1 LGDSMSK
8 ATEKAGSSGRFGARY
23 GVVVRNRVRDIEK
36 VKTSY
41 HECPR
46 CHRPS
51 VTRICSGIWQ
61 CSKCDAKFAAGAY
74 SPISKKETSEE
85 FRATQAAKAESE
97 VIGNGSSKGE

>member
-1 LGDSMSK
+1 MSK
-8 ATEKAGSSGRFGARY
+8 STEKAGSSGRFGARY

>member
-1 LGDSMSK
+1 MSK
-8 ATEKAGSSGRFGARY
+8 STEKAGSSGRFGTRY

-36 VKTSY
+36 VKTSS

-51 VTRICSGIWQ
+51 VSRISSGIWH

-85 FRATQAAKAESE
+85 FKAAQAAKFENE
-97 VIGNGSSKGE
+97 VIGNGRPKGE